1 MHHLKRNAQ
10 TLGLAL
16 MAAAAVGCGNPL
28 TVTTWLELAPG
39 SQLEAL
45 GDVTPLQGGVFT
57 RIDVDMTNLLH
68 LKGTIQV
75 EQVRIA
81 GEGGLFGSLCLR
93 KDTLNGLPGS
103 FSFDVLTNTQVVDFP
118 FATIASSTFL
128 DTFGMGEITS
138 LASPTGLQFPTD
150 PALFAPVFETGS
162 MDGVLTLPVTLEQ
175 ELEIVPGRAIPA
187 VVDLVLVSSSQPPV
201 IDGVSL
207 LDYCEPKWALQ
218 GKPLTYVINPKG
230 TYLHHVNEPN
240 PQAPLVIDLA
250 EIDVL
255 PGDTLRITREGR
267 WEGFLQGNQQR
278 VAAVFSST
286 DELSP
291 VVPPA
296 IVRVNFWHWLTFRS
310 NRVPGAIEAGWNV
323 VTPRTFAHWNW
334 TDIPQD
340 FEITGTVEIVVPS
353 NARYLFLSPID
364 IAYSDNVTSSL
375 RVSLSV
381 VPAPGS

>member
-1 MHHLKRNAQ
+1 MNHLTRNAQ
-10 TLGLAL
+10 ILGLAL
-16 MAAAAVGCGNPL
+16 MATAAVGCGNPL

-39 SQLEAL
+39 SQMEVL
-45 GDVTPLQGGVFT
+45 GNVTPLQGGVFT
-57 RIDVDMTNLLH
+57 RIDVDMSDLLH
-68 LKGTIQV
+68 LTGTIQV

-103 FSFDVLTNTQVVDFP
+103 FSFDVLTNTQIVDFP

-128 DTFGMGEITS
+128 DTFGMGEIAS
-138 LASPTGLQFPTD
+138 LASPAGLQFPTD
-150 PALFAPVFETGS
+150 LALFAPVFETGS
-162 MDGVLTLPVTLEQ
+162 MDGVVNLPVTLEQ
-175 ELEIVPGRAIPA
+175 ELEIVEGMAVPA

-201 IDGVSL
+201 IDGAAL

-218 GKPLTYVINPKG
+218 GEPLPYVINPKG
-230 TYLHHVNEPN
+230 TYLHHVNETN
-240 PQAPLVIDLA
+240 PQPPLVIDLA

-267 WEGFLQGNQQR
+267 WEGFFQGNQQR

-286 DELSP
+286 DQLNP

-296 IVRVNFWHWLTFRS
+296 IAWVNFWHWLTFQS
-310 NRVPGAIEAGWNV
+310 NRVPGAIEAGLNV
-323 VTPRTFAHWNW
+323 VTPLTFAYWNR

-340 FEITGTVEIVVPS
+340 FEITGTVEVVVPG
-353 NARYLFLSPID
+353 NAQYLFLSPID
-364 IAYSDNVTSSL
+364 IAYSDNITSSL

-381 VPAPGS
+381 EPAPGS